1 MMSNQNKH
9 VETMTDDEKF
19 AAIASLKN
27 SLEDNFINLG
37 QLLSEIKRSKLFRKK
52 GYDNFKD
59 FVEAEYNLSGSLAG
73 KLVKI
78 FDLFIDEMDVD
89 DTTVKE
95 IGFDRLQMIY
105 PMVNKGD
112 WEVKDEW
119 LGIAQE
125 TPTNELRKY
134 IHELKLSEK
143 EEQIDQKK
151 IFIDQYLEKMTSI
164 FNCSRN
170 ELDYKLALYFQD
182 MDPEQIKKVVQKR
195 ERQFESE
202 LKKEEST

>member
-1 MMSNQNKH
+1 
-9 VETMTDDEKF
+9 
-19 AAIASLKN
+19 
-27 SLEDNFINLG
+27 
-37 QLLSEIKRSKLFRKK
+37 
-52 GYDNFKD
+52 
-59 FVEAEYNLSGSLAG
+59 
-73 KLVKI
+73 
-78 FDLFIDEMDVD
+78 
-89 DTTVKE
+89 
-95 IGFDRLQMIY
+95 MIY

-151 IFIDQYLEKMTSI
+151 IFVNQYLERMTNI

-202 LKKEEST
+202 LKKEESP

>member
-1 MMSNQNKH
+1 
-9 VETMTDDEKF
+9 
-19 AAIASLKN
+19 
-27 SLEDNFINLG
+27 
-37 QLLSEIKRSKLFRKK
+37 
-52 GYDNFKD
+52 
-59 FVEAEYNLSGSLAG
+59 
-73 KLVKI
+73 
-78 FDLFIDEMDVD
+78 MDVD
-89 DTTVKE
+89 EATVKE

-119 LGIAQE
+119 LEKAQE

-134 IHELKLSEK
+134 IQELKLSEK

>member
-1 MMSNQNKH
+1 
-9 VETMTDDEKF
+9 
-19 AAIASLKN
+19 
-27 SLEDNFINLG
+27 
-37 QLLSEIKRSKLFRKK
+37 
-52 GYDNFKD
+52 
-59 FVEAEYNLSGSLAG
+59 
-73 KLVKI
+73 
-78 FDLFIDEMDVD
+78 FIDNMDVD
-89 DTTVKE
+89 EATVKE

-119 LGIAQE
+119 LEKAQE

-134 IHELKLSEK
+134 IQELKLSEK

-202 LKKEEST
+202 LKKEESP

>member
-1 MMSNQNKH
+1 
-9 VETMTDDEKF
+9 
-19 AAIASLKN
+19 
-27 SLEDNFINLG
+27 
-37 QLLSEIKRSKLFRKK
+37 
-52 GYDNFKD
+52 
-59 FVEAEYNLSGSLAG
+59 
-73 KLVKI
+73 
-78 FDLFIDEMDVD
+78 
-89 DTTVKE
+89 
-95 IGFDRLQMIY
+95 
-105 PMVNKGD
+105 
-112 WEVKDEW
+112 VKDEW

-125 TPTNELRKY
+125 KPTNELRKY

-151 IFIDQYLEKMTSI
+151 IFVNQYLERMTNI

-202 LKKEEST
+202 LKKEESP